1 MLLLYNETRNKI
13 KKKLNSS
20 NKNNYRLHSYKN
32 ESFNSKENKA
42 TKGLISN
49 SKTINY
55 EKLNSCFIPKKIE
68 ELKDITN
75 FINVQRNKIKENN
88 KKNLI
93 KNNSNKRQNQYSYTF
108 QNFYN
113 NYPQP
118 EPFPKKID
126 IRIINHN
133 NDTNNIKSIDSNSIY
148 KTRNDKAD
156 YDDKKI
162 LFILTNLGL
171 ENLYSKFK
179 DNFITYNDLNFLT
192 KDDFIEMKIPIG
204 PRNRIIHFIEE
215 FNKIEKQLDF
225 QELKLFIDE
234 YKKAISGKSFYN
246 KKNRLNSNSL
256 FLKDKEEYFKK
267 VNYSEIPNNIK
278 KTEKIFSP
286 NNLHNSQ
293 YSSVND
299 KIKIFKSNYSID
311 DKEISEY
318 KNNNKKKNKIKY
330 NDNNNTSLD
339 NEFNK
344 TNFTYNDESINY
356 PSKIYG
362 NKNDSKTPKNRV
374 KNFYFKKPNKL
385 KRNYSFNIYNGAKNV
400 KNANKKNNK
409 TNQRNLSKTLINK
422 LDIINKE
429 VEKYEINYKKLKN
442 ETKRRNKHVQ
452 KILSNN
458 IFYHKS
464 SNYLNYKE
472 NNSKNSHSNSYI
484 ICHTNNNDLE
494 EEKERNIHIELNK

>member
-55 EKLNSCFIPKKIE
+55 EKQNSCFIPKKIE

-75 FINVQRNKIKENN
+75 FINIQRNKIKENN

-215 FNKIEKQLDF
+215 FNKIENQLDF

-246 KKNRLNSNSL
+246 KKNRFNSNSL
-256 FLKDKEEYFKK
+256 FLKPKDDYFQKYA
-267 VNYSEIPNNIK
+267 NSEITNNIK
-278 KTEKIFSP
+278 KTEKIFSQ
-286 NNLHNSQ
+286 NHLHNSK
-293 YSSVND
+293 YSSINENMN
-299 KIKIFKSNYSID
+299 IFKSNYSID

-330 NDNNNTSLD
+330 NENNNTSID

-362 NKNDSKTPKNRV
+362 SKNDSKTPKNKI
-374 KNFYFKKPNKL
+374 KNFYFKKPHKL
-385 KRNYSFNIYNGAKNV
+385 LRNYSFNIYNGAKNI
-400 KNANKKNNK
+400 KNKNN
-409 TNQRNLSKTLINK
+409 NNHHHRNLSKTLINK

-472 NNSKNSHSNSYI
+472 NNNKNSHSNSYI